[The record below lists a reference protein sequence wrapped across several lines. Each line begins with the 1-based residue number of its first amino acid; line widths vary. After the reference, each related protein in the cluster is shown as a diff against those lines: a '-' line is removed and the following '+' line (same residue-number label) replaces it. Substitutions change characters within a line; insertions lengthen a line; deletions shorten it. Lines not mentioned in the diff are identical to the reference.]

1 MILYGV
7 GKRRGMKTSLQ
18 TFHGLPEL
26 HFRGYYRM
34 VKPTGHLLQHLR
46 SLLKKYHVDEGVQAY
61 LIPSEDAHQVW
72 KEQNIVK
79 WGQAFMK

>member
-1 MILYGV
+1 
-7 GKRRGMKTSLQ
+7 
-18 TFHGLPEL
+18 
-26 HFRGYYRM
+26 M

-72 KEQNIVK
+72 KEQNVVK